1 MTVSATFKAVAYA
14 QQTNEV
20 VLVILEIDHDDL
32 AAPIRVVNNT
42 ENITSGGDEYLAA
55 GFDIKLPDDD
65 GKTTI
70 SVCNVD
76 RIMVQAIR
84 SISSRP
90 TVTISVILASDPDT
104 IEVGPYIM
112 ELSEVSYDA
121 FTVTGTLTFDNFLD
135 EPFPGD
141 KFNPGIFP
149 GLF

>member
-1 MTVSATFKAVAYA
+1 MTVSATFKAAAYA